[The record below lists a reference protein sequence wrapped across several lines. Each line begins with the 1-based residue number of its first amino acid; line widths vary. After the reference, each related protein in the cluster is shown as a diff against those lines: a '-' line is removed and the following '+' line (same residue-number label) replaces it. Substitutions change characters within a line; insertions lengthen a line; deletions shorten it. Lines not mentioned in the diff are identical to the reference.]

1 MKKPRPK
8 VVGASSKEKARLNWG
23 HVPPIIWAIHPRAQL
38 TCKSTRHYLAFSR
51 NDRQAMIRFGRE
63 THSGYTLSAGS
74 IPENMKLE
82 DLYAIVEAVRE

>member
-1 MKKPRPK
+1 
-8 VVGASSKEKARLNWG
+8 
-23 HVPPIIWAIHPRAQL
+23 
-38 TCKSTRHYLAFSR
+38 
-51 NDRQAMIRFGRE
+51 MIRFGRE